1 VILVQLVQQLLV
13 QQLLEQL
20 ARVQLVRRQVLQ
32 VLKEPHP
39 SKYSVELQVLE
50 WEVFRL
56 LEPLLLVHWNQEKQ
70 PADCSGSR

>member
-1 VILVQLVQQLLV
+1 MIPVLQVQQLLA

-20 ARVQLVRRQVLQ
+20 ARVQLVLRQVLQ
-32 VLKEPHP
+32 ERHP
-39 SKYSVELQVLE
+39 LKYSVELQVLE
-50 WEVFRL
+50 WEAFHL